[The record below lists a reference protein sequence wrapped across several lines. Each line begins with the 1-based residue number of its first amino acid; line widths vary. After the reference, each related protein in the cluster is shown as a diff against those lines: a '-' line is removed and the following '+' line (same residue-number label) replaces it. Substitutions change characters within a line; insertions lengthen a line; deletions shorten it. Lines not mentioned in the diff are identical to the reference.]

1 MMYEARRLHPIAAL
15 LQFLKHLRELII
27 PAAIFFFVSGGQRE
41 HDWFLGWYLAGI
53 GVIVF
58 FILIYGIIS
67 WYCFTYRVE
76 DGELR
81 IEHGVFVKK
90 KRYIPIE
97 RIQSINLT
105 SGLIQRMFGLVK
117 LQIETAGGGFE
128 AEAVLSAISKDEANR
143 LQKVISNFKNDQ
155 NAEIEEPIQ
164 GPTYKLSGKELLIA
178 ASTSGRIGVVLSAVF
193 AFLSQFDELIPFEEL
208 FDKFQIIHNL
218 TFVFIA
224 FMLTIGLVTVWLA
237 AVIGTVIQYG
247 QFTLEKRENE
257 LHISRGLIEK
267 RKIIL
272 PLERIQAVRIT
283 ENLIRQPL
291 GYATVYVES
300 AGSAAEKET
309 DFSTVLFPLVKKEK
323 IKDLLETF
331 TPDYAYTI
339 PINPIPRR
347 SFKRY
352 ILRSCLP
359 ALAIVVP
366 ISIFLRPWGLLS
378 ILILP
383 IAILFGYLR
392 YRDTGWGVN
401 EQTMVLRFRFF
412 TRTTAILKR
421 KRIQVFE
428 KSQSFFQRRLQL
440 ATIGASIVSR
450 FNGKSFKVAD
460 VDFQDGIKLF
470 SWFSYNT
477 ENDINKE
484 I

>member
-1 MMYEARRLHPIAAL
+1 MYEARRLHPIAAL
-15 LQFLKHLRELII
+15 LQFFKQLRELII
-27 PAAIFFFVSGGQRE
+27 PVVIFFFVSGGRKE
-41 HDWFLGWYLAGI
+41 HNWFQVWYFAGI

-67 WYCFTYRVE
+67 WYRFTYRVE

-97 RIQSINLT
+97 RIQSINVT

-128 AEAVLSAISKDEANR
+128 AEAVLSAISKDEASR
-143 LQKVISNFKNDQ
+143 LQKVIANYKNEQ
-155 NAEIEEPIQ
+155 HEVEGQIQVPI
-164 GPTYKLSGKELLIA
+164 YKMSGKELLIA

-193 AFLSQFDELIPFEEL
+193 AFLSQFDEFIPFEEL
-208 FDKFQIIHNL
+208 FDKFQQIHNL

-224 FMLTIGLVTVWLA
+224 FMIIAGLVIVWLA
-237 AVIGTVIQYG
+237 AIIGTVIQYG

-267 RKIIL
+267 RQIIL

-283 ENLIRQPL
+283 ENLLRQPL

-309 DFSTVLFPLVKKEK
+309 DFSTVLFPLVKREK

-331 TPDYAYTI
+331 TPDYAYSI

-347 SFKRY
+347 ALSRY
-352 ILRSCLP
+352 ILRSFLP
-359 ALAIVVP
+359 VLAIVIL
-366 ISIFLRPWGLLS
+366 ISIFLKPWGLFS

-383 IAILFGYLR
+383 LSILFGYLR
-392 YRDTGWGVN
+392 YRDTGWGVY
-401 EQTMVLRFRFF
+401 EQKLVLRFRFF
-412 TRTTAILKR
+412 TRTTAILQR

-428 KSQSFFQRRLQL
+428 KSQSFFQRRQQL
-440 ATIGASIVSR
+440 ATIRASVVSR
-450 FNGKSFKVAD
+450 FIGKSFKVTD
-460 VDFQDGIKLF
+460 VDLQDEIQLF
-470 SWFSYNT
+470 KWFSYYKENQGESSLNT
-477 ENDINKE
+477 
-484 I
+484 